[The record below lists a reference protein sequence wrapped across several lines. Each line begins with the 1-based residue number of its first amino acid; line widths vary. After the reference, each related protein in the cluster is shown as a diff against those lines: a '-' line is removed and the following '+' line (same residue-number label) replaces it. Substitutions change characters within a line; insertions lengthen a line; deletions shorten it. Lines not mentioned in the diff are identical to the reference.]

1 LEGDANWGK
10 FGFAPSLLNRSWDT
24 LPAILK
30 ALRCRA
36 AEHMNQVMKELRK
49 GRVPPVKAC
58 PVVNLLAEVAA
69 AVPRGFKS
77 KATRLS
83 EIRDLLFM
91 LCYQR
96 GIRGN
101 RHTGPLAEA
110 IGELEA
116 AGVVEFD
123 RPRQFYV
130 LSEAYLPAADA
141 LLSAT
146 GEPLLTVFGLNPA
159 EYSFQKGGKHPVRLR
174 E

>member
-1 LEGDANWGK
+1 
-10 FGFAPSLLNRSWDT
+10 
-24 LPAILK
+24 
-30 ALRCRA
+30 
-36 AEHMNQVMKELRK
+36 MNQVMKEMQK

-58 PVVNLLAEVAA
+58 SLVNLLAELAA

-96 GIRGN
+96 GFRGN
-101 RHTGPLAEA
+101 RKTGPLAEA
-110 IGELEA
+110 IAALEA
-116 AGVVEFD
+116 AGVIEFD
-123 RPRQFYV
+123 RSRQFYP
-130 LSEAYLPAADA
+130 LSEAYIPAADA

-146 GEPLLTVFGLNPA
+146 GEPLLTVFGLNPS
-159 EYSFQKGGKHPVRLR
+159 EYKFQKGGKLPIRLR